1 MPDGSRASGTQAA
14 PARLPEVRFV
24 TLSSLVKLAFPP
36 LFISSI
42 PKRAIGFSYPSG
54 NEGRVLGL
62 CILGMTALIGFLLSR
77 FIGPLGF
84 IAMAWLTGGTGALML
99 YNSTNHR
106 VAFVKDYCST
116 CRLRPLI
123 EEHELM
129 HLNGERS
136 EAVVW
141 GETRKKYSYESLAL
155 EGDPKI
161 CSFCPIAKRLRNN
174 PEGASSSLG
183 SQSSG
188 A

>member
-1 MPDGSRASGTQAA
+1 LGSGSRLRGARAASA
-14 PARLPEVRFV
+14 PAPGVRFI

-36 LFISSI
+36 LFLSSI

-54 NEGRVLGL
+54 SEGRVLGL
-62 CILGMTALIGFLLSR
+62 CLLGMTALVGFLLAR
-77 FIGPLGF
+77 FVGPLGF
-84 IAMAWLTGGTGALML
+84 IAMGWLTGGTGALML

-106 VAFVKDYCST
+106 VAFVKDYCSE

-136 EAVVW
+136 EEVVW
-141 GETRKKYSYESLAL
+141 GEARKKYSYESLGL

-174 PEGASSSLG
+174 PEGASGSIG

-188 A
+188 S